1 MCKMRTMFQNCESTD
16 HMRELDLL
24 DVSNACRVTRI
35 KQKFMPEQQEVLL
48 GLMII
53 VKGFL

>member
-1 MCKMRTMFQNCESTD
+1 MCKMHTMFQNCESTD